1 MGPRFASVSRAG
13 RMLAR
18 SSLRET
24 EGRGE
29 QRIIAVDVSRPS
41 LLIVTPP
48 SGTVTDEA
56 LESFILQFDAHICAG
71 RRPYAVVVDLRQS
84 HGLSPAQRQRLTRSM
99 QAHEGHA
106 AAGFPNCGVALVF
119 SSALLRGMLTAMLW
133 MYKPRHESRVFSD
146 LAEAEA
152 WAQSRVSGYLASS
165 QQPEGDST

>member
-1 MGPRFASVSRAG
+1 MGPRFASGSPARRRLPGSSR
-13 RMLAR
+13 
-18 SSLRET
+18 REA
-24 EGRGE
+24 EGRSE
-29 QRIIAVDVSRPS
+29 QRRIAVYLSGPS
-41 LLIVTPP
+41 VILVTPP

-56 LESFILQFDAHICAG
+56 LESFILQFDAHICAV

-133 MYKPRHESRVFSD
+133 VYKPKHESRVFSD
-146 LAEAEA
+146 LTDAEA
-152 WAQSRVSGYLASS
+152 WAQSRVTAYVASS
-165 QQPEGDST
+165 PQPEGEST